1 MRYTAHKFEGRLLIM
16 ANQNYDKGS
25 SEEGKSKNYPQY
37 GKKGKKP
44 RIASTRSSVDLDSI
58 RTNDI
63 SYWNKTSGFSNVSK
77 FNWDLIVGNPRKVSA
92 TVIPNAA
99 TPKSAEVLNPAQV
112 MALHFVLGPG
122 WASNT
127 NDGVNR
133 ALSQIM
139 SHIRASLSTSNIGFE
154 TADLGIFFAST
165 SSIACNIGFAK
176 RVLECYDCWKD
187 RNYVY
192 PRALLKAQGFEYEDI
207 RDNINQYAARLNA
220 AIDLY
225 NNLSIV
231 DAFDIYDRQYSMA
244 HNVFMDEDSEY
255 GQVYMFIPD
264 NYYTYSD
271 TTKPSKAVYS
281 PFSGFTDF
289 GTLLTII
296 EGALES
302 WRGSSDLY
310 NINGTI
316 LRAFKDT
323 PKQSIPYY
331 EMHTKVDP
339 VVDRAFL
346 MQIMNCS
353 IVGPLDAGNGQLD
366 ITQDPTTQNYVKW
379 QPKAILSGAN
389 PRPIADASAQV
400 LRLFEND
407 ITEDDNMELTRLV
420 NFINGTNALLE
431 DCGAEIITQIELYSY
446 DTVTDTIKQA
456 LIDRNLLDFI
466 KGDAD
471 LEAHL
476 RALAFISPF
485 RYIPC
490 LHLMYHESES
500 VLGDYLGIA
509 GDVYNWMLYTKE
521 DWKQLQFVA
530 MQSYW
535 KPKNMNLG

>member
-1 MRYTAHKFEGRLLIM
+1 M
-16 ANQNYDKGS
+16 ANQNNGKGS
-25 SEEGKSKNYPQY
+25 SEECKTKNYPQY

-44 RIASTRSSVDLDSI
+44 RVATNRSSVDLDSI

-77 FNWDLIVGNPRKVSA
+77 FNWDLIVGNPRNVSA

-99 TPKSAEVLNPAQV
+99 TPKSAEVLNPAQI

-139 SHIRASLSTSNIGFE
+139 SHIRSTLSTSNIGFE

-176 RVLECYDCWKD
+176 RVLECYDSWKD

-192 PRALLKAQGFEYEDI
+192 PRALLEAQGFKYEDI

-225 NNLSIV
+225 NNFSIV

-255 GQVYMFIPD
+255 GQVYLFIPD

-281 PFSGFTDF
+281 PFSGFTSFD
-289 GTLLTII
+289 TLLDII
-296 EGALES
+296 ETALGS

-323 PKQSIPYY
+323 PKQVIPYY

-353 IVGPLDAGNGQLD
+353 IVGPLDAGNGQMD
-366 ITQDPTTQNYVKW
+366 ITQDPTTQNYVIWK
-379 QPKAILSGAN
+379 PKATLQGAN
-389 PRPIADASAQV
+389 QRPIADAPVQV

-407 ITEDDNMELTRLV
+407 VTEDDNMELTRLV
-420 NFINGTNALLE
+420 NFINGMNALLE
-431 DCGAEIITQIELYSY
+431 DCGAEIITQIELYTY
-446 DTVTDTIKQA
+446 DTITDKTTMA
-456 LIDRNLLDFI
+456 LIERNLLDFI

-471 LEAHL
+471 LEANL
-476 RALAFISPF
+476 KALAYVNPF

-490 LHLMYHESES
+490 IHLMYHDSES
-500 VLGDYLGIA
+500 ALGSYLGMA